1 MSSFLSNASLKKKLL
16 GGSLLSS
23 FIIMIVGGIGIWSIN
38 NANDGINKVKNIDLS
53 LLLKSEQL
61 QIMALTH
68 RRYEK
73 DFFLTIGN
81 PEKQQNYLTKFK
93 EVSEK
98 TNATLDQVV
107 TEVNNNSDISA
118 DIKAAIQGCRDS
130 YKQYSSGF
138 LSLSHEILADPKL
151 TPQGANKLMMPL
163 KDHVYKFE
171 NGVEKLGAW
180 TEKGIEGI
188 TTDLVVQGQRSKTV
202 ITLFLVG
209 GVVVSI
215 LLNILLSMATI
226 KPINAVAMRLKD
238 IAQGEG
244 DITKRLDVSSR
255 DEVGQLALWFNTF
268 LDKLQPLIKEIGA
281 KSLVAGTVAAELA
294 HYSND
299 LSVKAG
305 DMSAKSG
312 SVAASSEEMSTNI
325 HSVSAA
331 MEQSSSNVAMVASST
346 EEMTATV
353 KEIGQSAEKARTI
366 SANAVVQSRLA
377 SDKIAELGESAKK
390 VGNVT
395 EVITEISE
403 QTNLLALNATIEAAR
418 AGESGKGFAV
428 VANEIKELARQT
440 ASATVDI
447 RHQIDDMQN
456 TMSASIGDIKKISDV
471 IVDINNV
478 INVIVTA
485 AEKQSTA
492 TKEIAINISQA
503 AEGILEVNG
512 NMAQSST
519 VVQYINVDIS
529 KINQQ
534 SIAVGNTSNQV
545 KQHANNLSE
554 LAGQLNAMI
563 SRFKA

>member
-1 MSSFLSNASLKKKLL
+1 MSSLANVSLKKKLL

-23 FIIMIVGGIGIWSIN
+23 FIIMIVGGIGIWSIT
-38 NANDGINKVKNIDLS
+38 NANDAVNKVKIIDMS

-73 DFFLTIGN
+73 DFFLNIGK
-81 PEKQQNYLTKFK
+81 PEKQQDYLKKFR
-93 EVSEK
+93 EVSKK
-98 TNATLDQVV
+98 TNAALDQVV
-107 TEVNNNSDISA
+107 TETNKNSDISA
-118 DIKAAIQGCRDS
+118 DLKTAIQGSRDS
-130 YKQYSSGF
+130 YRQYSSGF
-138 LSLSHEILADPKL
+138 LSLSQKILADQKI
-151 TPQGANKLMMPL
+151 TPQEANKLMMPL

-171 NGVEKLGAW
+171 NGVEKLGAY

-188 TTDLVVQGQRSKTV
+188 TTDLVVQGQRSRTV

-209 GVVVSI
+209 GVIISI
-215 LLNILLSMATI
+215 LLNIFVSIVTI
-226 KPINAVAMRLKD
+226 KPINAVVARLKD

-244 DITKRLDVSSR
+244 DLTERLDVGSR
-255 DEVGQLALWFNTF
+255 DEVGQLAVWFNTF
-268 LDKLQPLIKEIGA
+268 LDKLQPLVREIGV
-281 KSLVAGTVAAELA
+281 KSLRVGTVANDLV
-294 HYSND
+294 HQSND
-299 LSVKAG
+299 LSVKSG

-312 SVAASSEEMSTNI
+312 SVATSSEEMSTNI

-331 MEQSSSNVAMVASST
+331 MEQSSGNIAMVASAT

-353 KEIGQSAEKARTI
+353 NEIGQSAEKARTI
-366 SANAVVQSRLA
+366 SANAVVQSRLT

-447 RHQIDDMQN
+447 RQQIDDMQN
-456 TMSASIGDIKKISDV
+456 TTSATINDIEKISDV
-471 IVDINNV
+471 IADINNV
-478 INVIVTA
+478 INVIATA
-485 AEKQSTA
+485 AKKQSTA
-492 TKEIAINISQA
+492 TKETATNISQA
-503 AEGILEVNG
+503 AKGILEVNE
-512 NMAQSST
+512 NMAQSSA

-534 SIAVGNTSNQV
+534 AIAVGDISAQV
-545 KQHANNLSE
+545 KLNANNLSE
-554 LAGQLNAMI
+554 LASQLNAMI
-563 SRFKA
+563 SLFKV

>member
-202 ITLFLVG
+202 ITLFFVG

-456 TMSASIGDIKKISDV
+456 TMSASIDDIKKISDV

>member
-1 MSSFLSNASLKKKLL
+1 
-16 GGSLLSS
+16 
-23 FIIMIVGGIGIWSIN
+23 
-38 NANDGINKVKNIDLS
+38 
-53 LLLKSEQL
+53 
-61 QIMALTH
+61 MALTH

-202 ITLFLVG
+202 ITLFFVG

>member
-1 MSSFLSNASLKKKLL
+1 
-16 GGSLLSS
+16 
-23 FIIMIVGGIGIWSIN
+23 
-38 NANDGINKVKNIDLS
+38 
-53 LLLKSEQL
+53 
-61 QIMALTH
+61 
-68 RRYEK
+68 
-73 DFFLTIGN
+73 
-81 PEKQQNYLTKFK
+81 
-93 EVSEK
+93 
-98 TNATLDQVV
+98 
-107 TEVNNNSDISA
+107 
-118 DIKAAIQGCRDS
+118 
-130 YKQYSSGF
+130 
-138 LSLSHEILADPKL
+138 
-151 TPQGANKLMMPL
+151 
-163 KDHVYKFE
+163 
-171 NGVEKLGAW
+171 
-180 TEKGIEGI
+180 
-188 TTDLVVQGQRSKTV
+188 
-202 ITLFLVG
+202 
-209 GVVVSI
+209 
-215 LLNILLSMATI
+215 
-226 KPINAVAMRLKD
+226 
-238 IAQGEG
+238 
-244 DITKRLDVSSR
+244 
-255 DEVGQLALWFNTF
+255 
-268 LDKLQPLIKEIGA
+268 
-281 KSLVAGTVAAELA
+281 
-294 HYSND
+294 
-299 LSVKAG
+299 
-305 DMSAKSG
+305 
-312 SVAASSEEMSTNI
+312 
-325 HSVSAA
+325 

>member
-1 MSSFLSNASLKKKLL
+1 MSSLANVSLKKKLL

-23 FIIMIVGGIGIWSIN
+23 FIIMIVGGIGIWSIT
-38 NANDGINKVKNIDLS
+38 NANDAVNKVKIIDMS

-73 DFFLTIGN
+73 DFFLNIGK
-81 PEKQQNYLTKFK
+81 PEKQQDYLKKFR

-98 TNATLDQVV
+98 TNAALDQVV
-107 TEVNNNSDISA
+107 TETNKNSDISA
-118 DIKAAIQGCRDS
+118 DLKTAIQGSRDS
-130 YKQYSSGF
+130 YRQYSSGF
-138 LSLSHEILADPKL
+138 LSLSQKILADQKI
-151 TPQGANKLMMPL
+151 TPQEANKLMMPL

-171 NGVEKLGAW
+171 NGVEKLGAY

-188 TTDLVVQGQRSKTV
+188 TTDLVVQGQRSRTV

-209 GVVVSI
+209 GVIISI
-215 LLNILLSMATI
+215 LLNIFVSIVTI
-226 KPINAVAMRLKD
+226 KPINAVVARLKD

-244 DITKRLDVSSR
+244 DLTERLDVGSR
-255 DEVGQLALWFNTF
+255 DEVGQLAVWFNTF
-268 LDKLQPLIKEIGA
+268 LDKLQPLVREIGV
-281 KSLVAGTVAAELA
+281 KSLRVGTVANDLV
-294 HYSND
+294 HQSND
-299 LSVKAG
+299 LSVKSG

-312 SVAASSEEMSTNI
+312 SVATSSEEMSTNI

-331 MEQSSSNVAMVASST
+331 MEQSSGNIAMVASAT

-353 KEIGQSAEKARTI
+353 NEIGQSAEKARTI
-366 SANAVVQSRLA
+366 SANAVVQSRLT

-447 RHQIDDMQN
+447 RQQIDDMQN
-456 TMSASIGDIKKISDV
+456 TTSATINDIEKISDV
-471 IVDINNV
+471 IADINNV
-478 INVIVTA
+478 INVIATA
-485 AEKQSTA
+485 AKKQSTA
-492 TKEIAINISQA
+492 TKETATNISQA
-503 AEGILEVNG
+503 AKGILEVNE
-512 NMAQSST
+512 NMAQSSA

-534 SIAVGNTSNQV
+534 AIAVGDISAQV
-545 KQHANNLSE
+545 KLNANNLSE
-554 LAGQLNAMI
+554 LASQLNAMI
-563 SRFKA
+563 SLFKV